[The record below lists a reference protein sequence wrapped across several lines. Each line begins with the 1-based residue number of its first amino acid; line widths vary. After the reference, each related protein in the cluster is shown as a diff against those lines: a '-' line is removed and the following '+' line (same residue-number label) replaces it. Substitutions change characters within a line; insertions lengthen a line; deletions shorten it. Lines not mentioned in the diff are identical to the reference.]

1 VNQQTLVVL
10 HSLRDDSRET
20 TINHALCFAQH
31 LKGFDIQYV
40 NIFGKIPFLN
50 RVDLVVVTYELA
62 SLRNLPIW
70 KILEKRMSSILKASR
85 CRVLMPQDDYSRSD
99 VLDAFV
105 VDHSFDYVFT
115 PITRDLHI
123 LYPRASAA
131 GVKFEEAFTG
141 YFEESDWYRVSRF
154 AQPFSERTIDV
165 GQRVRYLPPQ
175 LGEKAGIKGRLAIEF
190 GELAKERG
198 FVCDVSTKSED
209 VLLGDD
215 WWRFLGNMKFTV
227 SRRGGASMADPTGR
241 LADRVRRYQMRHP
254 KATMEDI
261 ASHVSMRGGREGDF
275 SAISPRLFE
284 AAALGVC
291 QILEPDQYV
300 DGLEP
305 WTHYIPLEADFSN
318 IAEVFTAMND
328 DARCEEI
335 VQASQELLLRSGQ
348 FTYHAFVSRIAAT
361 VGLAAQPSISTTAS
375 DSSENLDLIVQGN
388 GSNLRWIQD
397 YVRRA
402 YLGRKL
408 KLAIESLES
417 GHLLTLN
424 SDDEKWQSV
433 AEDMPE
439 SVIAWLDSFR
449 SNELIVESLAIPWRT
464 ATSFTHRDTTS
475 T

>member
-1 VNQQTLVVL
+1 MNQQTLVVL

-31 LKGFDIQYV
+31 LEGFNIVYV
-40 NIFGKIPFLN
+40 NIFGRLPSFDQID
-50 RVDLVVVTYELA
+50 VVVVTYELA

-70 KILEKRMSSILKASR
+70 GLLKKRMSPILEAAR
-85 CRVLMPQDDYSRSD
+85 CRVVMPQDDYSRSD

-105 VDHSFDYVFT
+105 VDQGFDVVFT
-115 PITRDLHI
+115 PITRDLHV
-123 LYPRASAA
+123 LYPRATAA

-141 YFEESDWYRVSRF
+141 YFEAKDWQRISQF
-154 AQPFSERTIDV
+154 ARPFRERSIDV

-175 LGEKAGIKGRLAIEF
+175 LGEKAGIKGRLAIKF
-190 GELAKERG
+190 GELAETRG
-198 FVCDVSTKSED
+198 FNCDISTKPED

-254 KATMEDI
+254 EATMEDI
-261 ASHVSMRGGREGDF
+261 ALNVSMKGGKEGDF

-284 AAALGVC
+284 AAASGVC
-291 QILEPDQYV
+291 QILEPDHYV

-305 WTHYIPLEADFSN
+305 WVHYIPLEADFSN
-318 IAEVFTAMND
+318 IDEVFAAMND

-335 VQASQELLLRSGQ
+335 VRASQNLLLTSGQ
-348 FTYHAFVSRIAAT
+348 FTYGAFVSKVART
-361 VGLAAQPSISTTAS
+361 VDLSGQTGGRSKVL
-375 DSSENLDLIVQGN
+375 DSSWEFDRVVQGSN
-388 GSNLRWIQD
+388 DNLRWIQD

-402 YLGRKL
+402 YLRRKIAE
-408 KLAIESLES
+408 AIKSLES
-417 GHLLTLN
+417 GRLLVLKPQ
-424 SDDEKWQSV
+424 DENWRV
-433 AEDMPE
+433 HAESEPK

-449 SNELIVESLAIPWRT
+449 RKELIVESLAIPWRT
-464 ATSFTHRDTTS
+464 ATSFTERTAPS